1 MTDCDVFP
9 LYRVLP
15 CRILEKTPP
24 PPCIITYDV
33 HAYTSHR
40 VIQLPINYVNKLA
53 VFEAAIWYTQLI
65 QLDSYFQLKNSILNT
80 SLVPKSYSTENINLR
95 KLINLKDGRKKRLP
109 RCYYL

>member
-9 LYRVLP
+9 LYRVNTMQD
-15 CRILEKTPP
+15 IGENITT
-24 PPCIITYDV
+24 PCIIIYDV

-53 VFEAAIWYTQLI
+53 VLEAAIWYTHLI
-65 QLDSYFQLKNSILNT
+65 QLDSYIQLKNSILNT
-80 SLVPKSYSTENINLR
+80 SLVPKSYSAENINLR

-109 RCYYL
+109 R